1 MAALKSVCAHACM
14 TWDASVLSLSFCPL
28 KWILKTSLS
37 FPSCLFTI
45 PILSSCIVFVYFCKP
60 CLYLWIRWAHSYTS
74 RISTLRLD
82 CTNYTS
88 KLGNWISYSASGL
101 ERENTGIIV
110 TDRDTPTLW
119 CHRHSGPVFPIDKSR
134 FMMWPPWLF
143 SPRKRFISF
152 ISWETA
158 VWG

>member
-1 MAALKSVCAHACM
+1 MSVCTWEACM
-14 TWDASVLSLSFCPL
+14 TWEASVLSLSVCPL
-28 KWILKTSLS
+28 KWALKTSLWLSILS
-37 FPSCLFTI
+37 FHYPSSFFLYCFCLF
-45 PILSSCIVFVYFCKP
+45 SKP
-60 CLYLWIRWAHSYTS
+60 CLYLWICWAHSYMS

-119 CHRHSGPVFPIDKSR
+119 CHTHWGPVLDRFPIDKSR
-134 FMMWPPWLF
+134 FMMWSPWLF
-143 SPRKRFISF
+143 SPPKRFILF

-158 VWG
+158 IWG

>member
-1 MAALKSVCAHACM
+1 MHVWHGM
-14 TWDASVLSLSFCPL
+14 PLSSAYLLSSQVNPQNLPIVSILSFHNPN
-28 KWILKTSLS
+28 S
-37 FPSCLFTI
+37 FF
-45 PILSSCIVFVYFCKP
+45 CIVFVNFFKP
-60 CLYLWIRWAHSYTS
+60 CLYLWICWVHSYTS

-101 ERENTGIIV
+101 ERENTGIIM
-110 TDRDTPTLW
+110 TDRDTPTVW
-119 CHRHSGPVFPIDKSR
+119 RHRHSGPVFPIDKSR

-143 SPRKRFISF
+143 SPPKWFISF

-158 VWG
+158 IWG

>member
-1 MAALKSVCAHACM
+1 MSAVKSVCAHACM
-14 TWDASVLSLSFCPL
+14 TWDASVLSLSFV
-28 KWILKTSLS
+28 LS
-37 FPSCLFTI
+37 SESSKPPYRSPSCLFTI
-45 PILSSCIVFVYFCKP
+45 PILSSVLFLLIVFKP
-60 CLYLWIRWAHSYTS
+60 CLYLWICWVHSYTS

-101 ERENTGIIV
+101 ERENTGIIM
-110 TDRDTPTLW
+110 TDRDTPTVW

-143 SPRKRFISF
+143 SSPKRFISF
-152 ISWETA
+152 FSWETA
-158 VWG
+158 IWG

>member
-1 MAALKSVCAHACM
+1 MSAVKSVCAHAWM
-14 TWDASVLSLSFCPL
+14 TWDASVLSLSLCPL

-37 FPSCLFTI
+37 FS
-45 PILSSCIVFVYFCKP
+45 ILSFHNPNSFFCIVFVNFFKP
-60 CLYLWIRWAHSYTS
+60 CLYLWIRWVHSYTS

-88 KLGNWISYSASGL
+88 KLGNWISYSTSGL
-101 ERENTGIIV
+101 ERENTGIIM
-110 TDRDTPTLW
+110 TDKDTPTVW

-143 SPRKRFISF
+143 SSPKRFISF

-158 VWG
+158 IWG